1 MRTCSMSMITLL
13 ALASPLARAEDLPP
27 VTPGDWPMYNLDV
40 RGWRYTAA
48 EKNLSPENAGKL
60 EEKWRFPPR
69 GSKEFVGA
77 IHATPIV
84 VNGHVYFGTMARPA
98 FYKLQPDGKLA
109 WKFRIPL
116 GSREGA
122 FGKTE
127 EKGVNRIVSAPGI
140 LSTALVAGRLVF
152 FGDTAGVFY
161 ALDRSSG
168 KMVWS
173 INSKLDGF
181 PGKHHANVF
190 MSSPILA
197 DGKIIVGGGSHEHPY
212 PLVPLYPCCT
222 GRGFVIAFEPETG
235 KIAWKYDVGPPPKKF
250 KKPVIIEDARG
261 RHVFT
266 HGPATSSI
274 WSAPS
279 YDARLGMIFF
289 GTDVQNSP
297 RAPTPDNPRLDTEYS
312 SAVIAV
318 DVKTGRE
325 RWVTQINKG
334 DIYNHSM
341 SGYDPNT
348 GIYKDLS
355 IGDTPKVYDI
365 PLAGHRIR
373 VVGVGCKDGGFY
385 VFAASDGKLLNS
397 TPLYKGKPRFPLD
410 PKPDKRMIALPS
422 PIGGIQSGCATDGK
436 RVFTNAIDWLRI
448 GRALPDG
455 GRVVCI
461 HPDAEKEFWRHERPI
476 IKPRSRGKIGDP
488 VGSGIALGGGIACFT
503 TTVSEQLVVLDAA
516 NGKVLKSKHIGT
528 VWSGPSIS
536 RGRIY
541 VGTGSIL
548 FLKKQM
554 NGILYS
560 FGLPGEDEVG
570 RLGGGDE

>member
-1 MRTCSMSMITLL
+1 MRTFSLSMIALL
-13 ALASPLARAEDLPP
+13 VLAAPLARADELPP
-27 VTPGDWPMYNLDV
+27 VAPGDWPMYNLDV
-40 RGWRYTAA
+40 LGWRYNAA
-48 EKNLSPENAGKL
+48 EKTLSPDNAGKL

-84 VNGHVYFGTMARPA
+84 VNGHVYFGTMVKPA
-98 FYKLQPDGKLA
+98 FYKLKPNGAVA
-109 WKFRIPL
+109 WKFRIPAYSNKGAL
-116 GSREGA
+116 GEK
-122 FGKTE
+122 GKR
-127 EKGVNRIVSAPGI
+127 GVNRIGSGPGI
-140 LSTALVAGRLVF
+140 LSTALVTDSTVF
-152 FGDTAGVFY
+152 FGDAAGVFY
-161 ALDRSSG
+161 ALDRASG
-168 KMVWS
+168 KKLWS
-173 INSKLDGF
+173 LNAKVDGF
-181 PGKHHANVF
+181 PGGHHANVF

-212 PLVPLYPCCT
+212 PQDPRYPCCT
-222 GRGFVIAFEPETG
+222 GRGFVIAFEPGTG

-250 KKPVIIEDARG
+250 KKPIVIEDANG
-261 RHVFT
+261 KHVFT
-266 HGPATSSI
+266 HGPATSSV
-274 WSAPS
+274 WSSPS

-297 RAPTPDNPRLDTEYS
+297 RAPTEDNPRLDTQYS

-318 DVKTGRE
+318 DVKTGAE

-334 DIYNHSM
+334 DIFNHSM

-348 GIYKDLS
+348 GLYKDLS
-355 IGDTPKVYDI
+355 IGDTPKLYDI
-365 PLAGHRIR
+365 ALAGHRIR

-385 VFAASDGKLLNS
+385 VFTASDGKLLNS

-448 GRALPDG
+448 GKALPDG
-455 GRVVCI
+455 GRVVCLS
-461 HPDAEKEFWRHERPI
+461 PNAKKEFWRHERPVVNS
-476 IKPRSRGKIGDP
+476 RSRGKIGDP

-503 TTVSEQLVVLDAA
+503 TTVSEQLVVLDTA

-536 RGRIY
+536 RGRVY

-554 NGILYS
+554 NGVLYS
-560 FGLPGEDEVG
+560 FGLPGEDEVD
-570 RLGGGDE
+570 RLGAGDE